1 MYLCFRKLQ
10 DWRVNVKNVFVIQS
24 LFLFLVLIFPTSVEA
39 RDYHIQASDG
49 EVYTITVGEDAN
61 VDNFSIKRLNEEILQ
76 GVTEEERVIAAELY
90 FAARLLW
97 IVRTHYSPNTQIY
110 DWVEGVTVI
119 GEDAFNKLLSR
130 QIATTVG
137 NISADI
143 AVALSTAGIATKAAG
158 AVKEISSDA
167 IWKIIVEEISSDA
180 MWKINGELANH
191 LEQTLLLDAYFVAL
205 ATAAEALKYEN
216 LLRQTWQSTE
226 TQSRI
231 ISIDEINAA
240 WENFY
245 KMGDYQLLTSDLIN
259 KYLGV
264 PDLSE
269 RLSDFFISF
278 LPVIADLA
286 TLESIEYS
294 TQHLQEVHNLKKNSD
309 TEIHQ
314 RALEEIAE
322 GKKEARTTLEQASFF
337 MPLQDQSPIT
347 VGAIRPIVMEV
358 GDVPKPVEV
367 SAYFSHSST
376 LKYKALSNPRGIV
389 AESISDSRV
398 IITPV
403 AAGVTT
409 VLVTAYD
416 ENNTD
421 LTATQT
427 ISVAVG
433 FPSPVIDHPDSPP
446 FVVLGD
452 NNPRSEGLREGVSV
466 ITQNLA
472 KPFNVRKEAELGDNI
487 EEQIGNGLTGIIK
500 DGPRENDTYTWWY
513 IEWDSINLEGW
524 SAEFVEHVDGGGRRV
539 KVLLRRPPDLEIR
552 DLDVSDDKVAPG
564 EEFELQVEI
573 RNNGPGDSAA
583 TEISFYYSDDRH
595 SDLEE
600 LSENND
606 LRGDWTLQ
614 VPSLREGRRKEL
626 SLTIKAP
633 TTPDRYYYGALLPSN
648 IHDTDYTGDLTE
660 EALTNNLARE
670 ERVEVTS
677 SPDFIVESIS
687 VRETTLDSGEE
698 FTLRATVLNQGLGE
712 PQETPTL
719 RYYLSSDVR
728 ISVNDKEV
736 GEDRV
741 SRLDTDETGNE
752 SISLTAPTEPGVYFY
767 GACVQRI
774 ENESNTSNNCSAAVA
789 ITVRNIQPVG
799 VIAPLAGDVNTD
811 GVVNIQDLVLVA
823 ASFEKTGENIADI
836 NKDGVVDIL
845 DLVLVASAFGNTASA
860 PFAWSR
866 DFEKVLTTADLQTW
880 LTQAQQLNLTD
891 TTSQRGILFLE
902 QLLAALTPKETIL
915 LANYPNPFNPETW
928 MPYQLAKPA
937 DVTLT
942 IYSINGQLVR
952 QLALGHQ
959 PAGIYQNRSR
969 AAYWDGKNVLGE
981 SVASGVYFYVFS
993 AGEFKATRKMLL
1005 RK

>member
-10 DWRVNVKNVFVIQS
+10 DWRVNVRNVFVIQS
-24 LFLFLVLIFPTSVEA
+24 LLLFLVLTFPTSVEA
-39 RDYHIQASDG
+39 RDYYIQASDG
-49 EVYTITVGEDAN
+49 ELYTITVGENAN
-61 VDNFSIKRLNEEILQ
+61 VENFSIQKLNGEILR
-76 GVTEEERVIAAELY
+76 GITEDERAVAAELY

-97 IVRTHYSPNTQIY
+97 IVRTYYSPDTDIY
-110 DWVEGVTVI
+110 DWVEGVGII
-119 GEDAFNKLLSR
+119 GDDAFNKLLSR
-130 QIATTVG
+130 QIATTIG
-137 NISADI
+137 NLSADI
-143 AVALSTAGIATKAAG
+143 AVALSTAGIATGTKVATKAGTKAAL
-158 AVKEISSDA
+158 KEISSDA
-167 IWKIIVEEISSDA
+167 IWKIIAEEISSDA
-180 MWKINGELANH
+180 MWKINGELVNH
-191 LEQTLLLDAYFVAL
+191 LEQRLLLDAYFFAL
-205 ATAAEALKYEN
+205 ATGAEALKYEY
-216 LLRQTWQSTE
+216 LLRQMWQSTE

-245 KMGDYQLLTSDLIN
+245 KMGDYQLLTSDLVN
-259 KYLGV
+259 TYLGV
-264 PDLSE
+264 PDLAE

-314 RALEEIAE
+314 RTLEEIDE
-322 GKKEARTTLEQASFF
+322 GKKRARTTLEQASFF
-337 MPLQDQSPIT
+337 IPLQDQSPIP

-358 GDVPKPVEV
+358 EDVPKTVEV
-367 SAYFSHSST
+367 SAYFSHSSN
-376 LKYKALSNPRGIV
+376 LKYEALSNPPGIV
-389 AESISDSRV
+389 AESISDSDSRV
-398 IITPV
+398 TITPV

-416 ENNTD
+416 GNNTD

-427 ISVAVG
+427 ISVTVR
-433 FPSPVIDHPDSPP
+433 FPSPIIDHPDPPP
-446 FVVLGD
+446 FAILGGS
-452 NNPRSEGLREGVSV
+452 NPRSEGLREGVSV

-472 KPFNVRKEAELGDNI
+472 KPLSVRKKAELGDNL
-487 EEQIGNGLTGIIK
+487 EEQIGNDLTGIIK
-500 DGPRENDTYTWWY
+500 DGPREDDNYTWWY
-513 IEWDSINLEGW
+513 IEWDSINLKGW
-524 SAEFVEHVDGGGRRV
+524 SAEFVEHVDGSGRRV
-539 KVLLRRPPDLEIR
+539 KVLCRRPPDLEIR
-552 DLDVSDDKVAPG
+552 YLDVSDDEVAPG

-600 LSENND
+600 LSEDND
-606 LRGDWTLQ
+606 LRGGWTLQ

-626 SLTIKAP
+626 SLTVKAP

-660 EALTNNLARE
+660 EALTNNLVRE

-687 VRETTLDSGEE
+687 VGETTLDPGEE

-712 PQETPTL
+712 PQDNPTL

-728 ISVNDKEV
+728 VSVNDKEV
-736 GEDRV
+736 GEDEV

-752 SISLTAPTEPGVYFY
+752 SVSLTAPTEPGVYFY

-774 ENESNTSNNCSAAVA
+774 ENESNTNNNCSAAVA
-789 ITVRNIQPVG
+789 ITVRNIQLLE
-799 VIAPLAGDVNTD
+799 VIVPLAGDVNTD

-836 NKDGVVDIL
+836 NKDGVVNIL
-845 DLVLVASAFGNTASA
+845 DLVLVAEAFGNTASV
-860 PFAWSR
+860 P
-866 DFEKVLTTADLQTW
+866 
-880 LTQAQQLNLTD
+880 
-891 TTSQRGILFLE
+891 
-902 QLLAALTPKETIL
+902 
-915 LANYPNPFNPETW
+915 
-928 MPYQLAKPA
+928 
-937 DVTLT
+937 
-942 IYSINGQLVR
+942 
-952 QLALGHQ
+952 
-959 PAGIYQNRSR
+959 
-969 AAYWDGKNVLGE
+969 
-981 SVASGVYFYVFS
+981 
-993 AGEFKATRKMLL
+993 
-1005 RK
+1005 